1 MRNWDGLG
9 RPWAGTPE
17 KPRRLAG
24 FAEWSDV
31 FGGMVQAA
39 GFGNPLER
47 PKDEQSP
54 NSRDDHMRTLV
65 ELLVGALE
73 GEMVGEYEFQ
83 QIVDA
88 CYDNEL
94 FTWLFDGRMKKE
106 EDGGE
111 WFELNSRSAGIFGLL
126 LTNEMAAKKK
136 GRIFTLKDGRRARF
150 SKRGEGRAKRY
161 QVEIV
166 QPTDQPA
173 A

>member
-1 MRNWDGLG
+1 MRHWDLAG

-17 KPRRLAG
+17 KARRLAG
-24 FAEWSDV
+24 FAEWSDIM
-31 FGGMVQAA
+31 GGMVQAA

-54 NSRDDHMRTLV
+54 NSRDVHMRTLV
-65 ELLVGALE
+65 ELLANALGADVL
-73 GEMVGEYEFQ
+73 GEFEFQ

-94 FTWLFDGRMKKE
+94 FTWLFDGRVKKE
-106 EDGGE
+106 EDGAD

-136 GRIFTLKDGRRARF
+136 GRIFSLKDGRRVRF
-150 SKRGEGRAKRY
+150 AKRGEGRAKRY
-161 QVEIV
+161 QVEIL
-166 QPTDQPA
+166 PA
-173 A
+173 MTVAA